1 MGPLVQRLPVW
12 LREPLGAYFAVR
24 GPHLAAMIAYFA
36 LLSLVP
42 LLFLSLSLLGLA
54 GQVKASSF
62 LVQELKHAF
71 PGSSITSLVTV
82 VDAVRANAAAL
93 GIAGALGLAWS
104 SLSLFSGMESA
115 FNLVYGL
122 PNKRFLHGK
131 AQALALLAGSLVTLF
146 AALLAGSLGVE
157 VLERFAPGAL
167 GSSPAAYIVSI
178 AASTAGV
185 LAFLLAAYRT
195 LPNLPLTLRDVLP
208 GALGATLALQASFQ
222 LLPLYLRLSHEA
234 VVLQAFGGPVV
245 LLVWLYV
252 MANVIVLGA
261 AVNHWLAAERAKSS
275 EPHRNPMPEAE
286 QHTEIPR

>member
-1 MGPLVQRLPVW
+1 MGQLVQRLPVW
-12 LREPLGAYFAVR
+12 LREPLGAYFTVR

-42 LLFLSLSLLGLA
+42 LLFLSLSLLGLT
-54 GQVKASSF
+54 GQAKASSF
-62 LVQELKHAF
+62 LVTELKHAF
-71 PGSSITSLVTV
+71 PGSSITSLVAVVETV
-82 VDAVRANAAAL
+82 RSNAAAL

-115 FNLVYGL
+115 FNVVYGL
-122 PNKRFLHGK
+122 PNKSFLRGK

-146 AALLAGSLGVE
+146 VALLAGSFGVE
-157 VLERFAPGAL
+157 LLERFAPGVL
-167 GSSPAAYIVSI
+167 GASPVAYAISI
-178 AASTAGV
+178 AASSAGI
-185 LAFLLAAYRT
+185 LLFLLAAYRT
-195 LPNLPLTLRDVLP
+195 LTNRPLTLRDVLP
-208 GALGATLALQASFQ
+208 GALGATIALQASFQ

-234 VVLQAFGGPVV
+234 VALQAFGGPVI

-261 AVNHWLAAERAKSS
+261 EVNRWVAA
-275 EPHRNPMPEAE
+275 HRTTAP